1 MKTMLIAWLIITLPA
16 IAIVLLSVGHT
27 LMIPALASLLIN
39 SIPFLVAGLLMRKS
53 GGNDLEH

>member
-16 IAIVLLSVGHT
+16 MAIVLLSVGRT

-39 SIPFLVAGLLMRKS
+39 SIPFVVAGLLMRKS
-53 GGNDLEH
+53 GGGLEH